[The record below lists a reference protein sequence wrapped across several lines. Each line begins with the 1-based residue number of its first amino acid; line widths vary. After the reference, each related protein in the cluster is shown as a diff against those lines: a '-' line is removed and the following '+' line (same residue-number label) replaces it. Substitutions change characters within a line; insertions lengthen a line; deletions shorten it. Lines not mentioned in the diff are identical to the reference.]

1 MVADADYQWPVTD
14 RLDAFVGGGLTYQS
28 QTNSQLGD
36 LPILAVNAR
45 ALVDL
50 RGGVQSSD
58 GTWRLEAWG
67 RNVGNVYYWTAANRS
82 IDTVVRFTGLPA
94 TYGVTLTYRMR

>member
-1 MVADADYQWPVTD
+1 VAGDRWGFTD
-14 RLDAFVGGGLTYQS
+14 RLGGFVGAGLTYQGS
-28 QTNSQLGD
+28 TNSQLGD
-36 LPILAVNAR
+36 LPILDVNAR

-50 RGGVQSSD
+50 RAGVESLD
-58 GTWRLEAWG
+58 GVWKLTLWG

-82 IDTVVRFTGLPA
+82 IDTVVRFAAMPA